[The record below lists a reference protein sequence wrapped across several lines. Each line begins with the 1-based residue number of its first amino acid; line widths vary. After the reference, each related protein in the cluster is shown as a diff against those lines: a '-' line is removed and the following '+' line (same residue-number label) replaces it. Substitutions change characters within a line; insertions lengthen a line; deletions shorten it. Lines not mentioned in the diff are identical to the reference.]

1 MADRLVADVMVE
13 RLKAWGVNRV
23 FGYSGDGINGFMG
36 ALRRSAEGGNGT
48 EGSSGTGF
56 SSAGVESTGVEFV
69 QARHEE
75 TAAFMAVG
83 HAKYTGQVGV
93 VTSTQ
98 GPGAVHLL
106 NGLYD
111 AKLDSVPVVA
121 IIGQQSRTVL
131 GSAYMQEIDLL
142 TLFKDVAAQ
151 FAQMVS
157 TPEQLPMVLDR
168 AFRTALETRT
178 PCVVIVPH
186 DIQSAPAPELEQKH
200 GIVVT
205 APEWQPARVL
215 PHEDDLGRAA
225 EVLRAGSKVAF
236 LVGQGAKNAQ
246 AEVLALAE
254 QLDAGI
260 TTSLLGKPYM
270 DETLPFA
277 AGTMGHLGS
286 TASAH
291 LMGNCDTLLIIG
303 SNDPWTEFYPKPGAA
318 RAVQV
323 DIDGR
328 KVGNRYPIEVGLVG
342 DAAQTLGRLADLL
355 KDADAQPAG
364 QPWTEARKQW
374 RAEGEEQVRSWR
386 SLSEERSRVPASP
399 VNPELVVRELSGR
412 LPGNAQV
419 SVDVGSCVYWYARQ
433 LVLPPGVPAHLSG
446 TLASMGCSVPY
457 GLAAKLA
464 SPDRPVVALAGDGAM
479 QMAGIAELV
488 TVAHRWRQWADPRFV
503 VCVFNNRDLA
513 EVTWEQR
520 ENESEPRFPASQE
533 IPDFPYAGYAEL
545 LGLTGIRVDSP
556 EQLAG
561 AWDRALAA
569 ERPAVIEVL
578 TDPDVPLLPPFP
590 AGAEK
595 LEDLRSAL
603 SEEGGSGEGAAALLE
618 TYARQEV
625 QGR

>member
-48 EGSSGTGF
+48 EGSS
-56 SSAGVESTGVEFV
+56 AGVESAGIEFV

-215 PHEDDLGRAA
+215 PHEDDLTRAA

-342 DAAQTLGRLADLL
+342 DAAETLGRLADLL
-355 KDADAQPAG
+355 KGADAQPAA
-364 QPWTEARKQW
+364 QPRAEARKQW
-374 RAEGEEQVRSWR
+374 RAEVEEQVRSWR

-595 LEDLRSAL
+595 LEDMRSAL

-618 TYARQEV
+618 TYAGQEA
-625 QGR
+625 QGS